1 MKLDIHTSIKNKLD
15 FFLKH
20 DNVPNIV
27 FYGPSGS
34 GKRTLVYDFV
44 YKIYNNDFDCIQNYV
59 IAINCAHGKGIKFIR
74 DELKFFAK
82 IHTNKSKSNSFKT
95 ILLINADKLT
105 IDAQSALRRCI
116 ELFSNSTRFFI
127 IVEDKYK
134 LLAPILSRFCEIF
147 VPEPE
152 IEKISQNLNT
162 CVINNQFNNK
172 SSHKES
178 NKNLLKL
185 GGLIEKNKLTNL
197 SDVCDLSK
205 KLYEKGYSAK
215 DIIEYIS
222 NKKIDE
228 ELKYK
233 LQMTYHDNKIEY
245 RNEKQLMTYILY
257 FLLIRSDF
265 NLENITFM

>member
-1 MKLDIHTSIKNKLD
+1 MKLDIHNTIKNKLD
-15 FFLKH
+15 SFLKH

-27 FYGPSGS
+27 FYGPSGT

-44 YKIYNNDFDCIQNYV
+44 YKIYNDDFDCIQNYV

-82 IHTNKSKSNSFKT
+82 IHTNKNKTFKT

-152 IEKISQNLNT
+152 IENQTHNLNT
-162 CVINNQFNNK
+162 YVINELFNDDTSNK
-172 SSHKES
+172 SG
-178 NKNLLKL
+178 NKNISKI
-185 GGLIEKNKLTNL
+185 GAVIEKYKSSNL
-197 SDVCDLSK
+197 SHICNLSK
-205 KLYEKGYSAK
+205 KLYEKGYSAI
-215 DIIEYIS
+215 DVIQYIK
-222 NKKIDE
+222 NKKMDE

-233 LQMTYHDNKIEY
+233 LIMTYHDNKLEY
-245 RNEKQLMTYILY
+245 RNEKHLMTFILY
-257 FLLIRSDF
+257 FLLIRSDY

>member
-1 MKLDIHTSIKNKLD
+1 MKLEIHSAIQNKLD
-15 FFLKH
+15 SFLKH
-20 DNVPNIV
+20 NSVPNII

-44 YKIYNNDFDCIQNYV
+44 YKIYNNNHINIQNYV
-59 IAINCAHGKGIKFIR
+59 ISINCAHGKGIKFIR

-82 IHTNKSKSNSFKT
+82 IHTNKNNSFKT

-116 ELFSNSTRFFI
+116 ELFSKSTRFFI
-127 IVEDKYK
+127 VVEDKYK

-152 IEKISQNLNT
+152 IHGITYNLNT
-162 CVINNQFNNK
+162 YMVNDQFNNK
-172 SSHKES
+172 LTNKEH
-178 NKNLLKL
+178 NKKLLKIASI
-185 GGLIEKNKLTNL
+185 IEKTKTLNI
-197 SDVCDLSK
+197 SDIGDLSN
-205 KLYEKGYSAK
+205 KLYEKGYSGI
-215 DIIEYIS
+215 DLIEYIK
-222 NKKIDE
+222 NKKMDV

-233 LQMTYHDNKIEY
+233 MMMIYHDIKIEY
-245 RNEKQLMTYILY
+245 RNEKQLMVFILY
-257 FLLIRSDF
+257 FLLIRSDY

>member
-1 MKLDIHTSIKNKLD
+1 MKLDIHNTIKNKLD
-15 FFLKH
+15 SFLKH

-27 FYGPSGS
+27 FYGPSGT

-44 YKIYNNDFDCIQNYV
+44 YKIYNNDFNSIQNYV

-82 IHTNKSKSNSFKT
+82 IHTSKNNSFKT

-152 IEKISQNLNT
+152 IEKKIHNLNT
-162 CVINNQFNNK
+162 YVINEQFKSETPHKDVDNK
-172 SSHKES
+172 
-178 NKNLLKL
+178 LLKIRT
-185 GGLIEKNKLTNL
+185 LIEKTKLTNL
-197 SDVCDLSK
+197 SEACELSK
-205 KLYEKGYSAK
+205 KLYEKGYSAI
-215 DIIEYIS
+215 DIIQYIR
-222 NKKIDE
+222 NKKMDE

-233 LQMTYHDNKIEY
+233 LMMTYHDNKIEY

-257 FLLIRSDF
+257 FLLIRSDY

>member
-1 MKLDIHTSIKNKLD
+1 MKLDIHNTIKNKLD
-15 FFLKH
+15 FFLK
-20 DNVPNIV
+20 DNNVPNIV
-27 FYGPSGS
+27 FYGPSGT
-34 GKRTLVYDFV
+34 GKRTLVYDFI
-44 YKIYNNDFDCIQNYV
+44 YKIYNNNIDSIQNYV

-82 IHTNKSKSNSFKT
+82 IHTNKSNTFKT

-134 LLAPILSRFCEIF
+134 LLAPILSRFCEIY

-152 IEKISQNLNT
+152 IGKKVYNLNT
-162 CVINNQFNNK
+162 YVINNLSNSKTSKKEANK
-172 SSHKES
+172 E
-178 NKNLLKL
+178 LLKL
-185 GGLIEKNKLTNL
+185 GTLIEKTKVTNL
-197 SDVCDLSK
+197 LDVCKLSK
-205 KLYEKGYSAK
+205 KLYEKGFSAI
-215 DIIEYIS
+215 DIIKYIT
-222 NKKIDE
+222 NKKMNE

-233 LQMTYHDNKIEY
+233 LIMTYHDNKIEY
-245 RNEKQLMTYILY
+245 RNEKQLMIYILY

-265 NLENITFM
+265 DLENITFM